1 MSITRRALLR
11 FRVGA
16 ATLATGLGGAM
27 VGYVA
32 GFEPDDLVLE
42 RRTVKL
48 PNLPSAFDGFRIVL
62 LTDLHLH
69 PFTSANLIRRT
80 VEISNSL
87 KPDLVLLGGDY
98 VCGFAEAAFELGSIL
113 ERLDAKHGLFGV
125 LGNHDH
131 LRGSR
136 IVQEGLHRASI
147 PVLTNEGLGLT
158 IGEASIFLAGLD
170 SVSAGK
176 ANPKAAFSGRKNERV
191 ILALVHEPDYIDRLR
206 RLVPVDLQLSG
217 HTHGGQI
224 RIPGTGAIVL
234 PSWGEVY
241 VEGLYRVGAS
251 QVYTSRGIGMV
262 HLPFRFNCPPEVTEI
277 TLAQGEPGASNCNNA
292 SEAAPQNN
300 EV

>member
-1 MSITRRALLR
+1 
-11 FRVGA
+11 
-16 ATLATGLGGAM
+16 M

-69 PFTSANLIRRT
+69 PFTSVNLIRRT

-131 LRGSR
+131 FRGSR

-170 SVSAGK
+170 SVSAGR
-176 ANPKAAFSGRKNERV
+176 ANPKAAFSARKNERV

-206 RLVPVDLQLSG
+206 KVVPVDLQLSG

-224 RIPGTGAIVL
+224 RIPGTGAIAL
-234 PSWGEVY
+234 PRWGEVY

-277 TLAQGEPGASNCNNA
+277 TLAQGEPGASNRNNA
-292 SEAAPQNN
+292 SEVAPQTTRCTGQKSAWQRK
-300 EV
+300 

>member
-1 MSITRRALLR
+1 
-11 FRVGA
+11 
-16 ATLATGLGGAM
+16 M
-27 VGYVA
+27 VGYGA
-32 GFEPDDLVLE
+32 EFEPNDLVLE
-42 RRTVKL
+42 RKTVKL
-48 PNLPSAFDGFRIVL
+48 PNLPNAFDGFRIVL

-69 PFTSANLIRRT
+69 PFTSADLIRRT

-113 ERLDAKHGLFGV
+113 ESLDAKHGLFGV

-131 LRGSR
+131 FRGSR

-147 PVLTNEGLGLT
+147 PVLMNEGLGLT
-158 IGEASIFLAGLD
+158 IGEASVFLAGLD

-176 ANPKAAFSGRKNERV
+176 ANPKAAFSGRKNERGV
-191 ILALVHEPDYIDRLR
+191 LALVHEPDYIDRLR
-206 RLVPVDLQLSG
+206 KLVPVDLQLSG

-224 RIPGTGAIVL
+224 RIPDTGAIVL
-234 PSWGEVY
+234 PRWGEVY
-241 VEGLYRVGAS
+241 VGGLYRVGAS

-277 TLAQGEPGASNCNNA
+277 TLHKANRVPRLVIML
-292 SEAAPQNN
+292 SEVAPQTN

>member
-1 MSITRRALLR
+1 
-11 FRVGA
+11 
-16 ATLATGLGGAM
+16 M

-42 RRTVKL
+42 RKTVKL
-48 PNLPSAFDGFRIVL
+48 PNLPNAFDGFRIVL

-69 PFTSANLIRRT
+69 PFTSADLIRRT

-131 LRGSR
+131 FRGSR
-136 IVQEGLHRASI
+136 VVQEGLHRASI
-147 PVLTNEGLGLT
+147 PVLMNEGLGLT
-158 IGEASIFLAGLD
+158 IGEASVFLAGLD

-191 ILALVHEPDYIDRLR
+191 VLALVHEPDYIDRLR
-206 RLVPVDLQLSG
+206 KLVPVDLQLSG

-224 RIPGTGAIVL
+224 RIPGTGAIAL
-234 PSWGEVY
+234 PRWGEVY

-277 TLAQGEPGASNCNNA
+277 TLAQGEPGASNRNNA
-292 SEAAPQNN
+292 SEVAPQTD
-300 EV
+300 